1 MGRAVRRSRDDLGA
15 AAVRGSGSVAVIQ
28 AQPRHEIARVQRDS
42 RQGAKDRVHIRADS
56 PRETWERGDQG
67 GSIWIREAYSGA
79 PVLTGHSHHPRRV
92 PLAGMPSPLTSP
104 VKSLLLLQAQVTEGA
119 SSSLRPPRFLP
130 DGITSSFL
138 CFPNLCYSNIL
149 L

>member
-1 MGRAVRRSRDDLGA
+1 M
-15 AAVRGSGSVAVIQ
+15 RGSGRVAVIR
-28 AQPRHEIARVQRDS
+28 AQPRHEIARVQRDG
-42 RQGAKDRVHIRADS
+42 RQAGSQGLSSHTGGLN
-56 PRETWERGDQG
+56 RETRERGDQG
-67 GSIWIREAYSGA
+67 GSVWVREADSGA
-79 PVLTGHSHHPRRV
+79 PVPAGHSPHPRRV

-104 VKSLLLLQAQVTEGA
+104 VNSLLLLQAQVTVGA
-119 SSSLRPPRFLP
+119 SSSLRPSRFLP